1 MLLAQRI
8 GIQETCI
15 IMGSRYIRFFVPLLP
30 LFVTMLPAE
39 QSLADDNENFAGYST
54 LESAQQA
61 DDDFDGEY
69 ALGYTK
75 LSGNSNSSSL
85 RTHADLTWY
94 NGPWSWNLYAG
105 INSASDE
112 NDTSAE
118 NYNLGGRTRYSLDED
133 NYLFGLARWR
143 KDRFAGYNSQSTL
156 AGGYGRQLLSG
167 PPQSLSIEAGPGVRR
182 DSYTDSDEKKYR
194 ALAYGG
200 LNYRWQVSDT
210 ATFGQDLV
218 IEATGLNLI
227 MRSQTSMTVSIN
239 DALAMRLSYD
249 VDFNDDPP
257 EDAQHK
263 TDTTTAVSV
272 VYDL

>member
-1 MLLAQRI
+1 
-8 GIQETCI
+8 
-15 IMGSRYIRFFVPLLP
+15 MGSRYTRFFVPVLP
-30 LFVTMLPAE
+30 LLITALSSG
-39 QSLADDNENFAGYST
+39 QSLAADNENFAGYST
-54 LESAQQA
+54 LESAQKA
-61 DDDFDGEY
+61 DEDFDGEY

-85 RTHADLTWY
+85 RTNADLTWY
-94 NGPWSWNLYAG
+94 RGPWSWNLYAG

-112 NDTSAE
+112 DDTSAE
-118 NYNLGGRTRYSLDED
+118 NYNLGGRTRYDLDDD

-194 ALAYGG
+194 ALAYSG

-218 IEATGLNLI
+218 LEATGLNLI
-227 MRSQTSMTVSIN
+227 MRSQTSMTVAIN

-257 EDAQHK
+257 EDAEHK

-272 VYDL
+272 VYDF